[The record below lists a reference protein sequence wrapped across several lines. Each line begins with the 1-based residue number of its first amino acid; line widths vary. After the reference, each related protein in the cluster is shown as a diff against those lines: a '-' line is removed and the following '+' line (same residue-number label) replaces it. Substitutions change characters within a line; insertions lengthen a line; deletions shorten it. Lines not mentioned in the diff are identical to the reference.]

1 MMIDLTDRTAL
12 VTGGGQG
19 VGEAIALVLAQQ
31 GADVA
36 IGDVQVDRA
45 EEVAEEVRRRGRLAF
60 AIHLDVSSRAS
71 AQAAAARVFSEW
83 GRIDILV
90 NNAGVVDGPT
100 DASGDGV
107 EAAWDRVL
115 AVNVKGVVHCTDAV
129 MPYMAE
135 ARYGKIINISSVAG
149 KPADPI
155 WMGDSGPAPEGAAPP
170 LGGSAYGASKA
181 AVIRHTEIS
190 AAAAAPFNINVNAI
204 CPSRMIT
211 PMGLEIARIRQAS
224 EQSAAG
230 EDLVELRRK
239 HVLQTNRFGRELD
252 PLDIGNMAAFLASED
267 ARNVTGQSINV
278 DGGFKMGV

>member
-1 MMIDLTDRTAL
+1 MMIDLTDRAAL
-12 VTGGGQG
+12 ITGGGQG

-36 IGDVQVDRA
+36 IGDVQLDRA
-45 EEVAEEVRRRGRLAF
+45 EKVAEEVRRRGRLAF
-60 AIHLDVSSRAS
+60 AFHLDVSSRAS
-71 AQAAAARVFSEW
+71 ARKAAARVVSEW

-90 NNAGVVDGPT
+90 NNAGVAGGPA
-100 DASGDGV
+100 DAAGDGV
-107 EAAWDRVL
+107 EATWDHVL
-115 AVNVKGVVHCTDAV
+115 AINVKGVVNCTDAV

-135 ARYGKIINISSVAG
+135 ARYGKIINIASVAG
-149 KPADPI
+149 KPGDPI
-155 WMGDSGPAPEGAAPP
+155 WMGASGPAPADATPP

-181 AVIRHTEIS
+181 AVIRHTQIS

-211 PMGLEIARIRQAS
+211 PMGLEIARARQGSGEAD
-224 EQSAAG
+224 AG

-239 HVLQTNRFGRELD
+239 HVLQTNRFGRELE